1 MEGEESD
8 TGYVRETKIY
18 HDFNVKQGWKLPEE
32 MRASKSSGGG
42 MLGTHTQSKALR
54 YTSFLLSGCFSDAF
68 FKKVD
73 IRKGFVLSNFNNF
86 LASQMMF

>member
-18 HDFNVKQGWKLPEE
+18 RDFNVKQGWKLPEE
-32 MRASKSSGGG
+32 MRASKSSGGKKK

-54 YTSFLLSGCFSDAF
+54 YMSFLLSGLFSDTF
-68 FKKVD
+68 L
-73 IRKGFVLSNFNNF
+73 RKWTSEKNLC
-86 LASQMMF
+86 